1 MSSFTF
7 GVKCGQSP
15 HERSRLCRYH
25 SSRRDSHHSSEHSDC
40 VAPGQGCRR
49 GRTHV
54 QLMKVSWSSIV
65 VKTLSA
71 CRCVAISDN
80 VVVSTPAILMLAAC
94 RRSQPDSAEFTPRSR
109 CVHRRDAAPRGRRR
123 QAVPASAQVATVR
136 LDLGPRSPIF
146 GQKCHHFCPTTTSKR
161 LDFWASDL
169 RQALGMHLD

>member
-1 MSSFTF
+1 MSSITF

-40 VAPGQGCRR
+40 VAPGRQGCRR

-94 RRSQPDSAEFTPRSR
+94 RRSQPDGVHAPHSLRAPRRRRRRAARAGRRVRPGAECPSAHSTVHAARRAAARARPRS
-109 CVHRRDAAPRGRRR
+109 
-123 QAVPASAQVATVR
+123 QARASVVTYV
-136 LDLGPRSPIF
+136 
-146 GQKCHHFCPTTTSKR
+146 TTTYVTRVSEC
-161 LDFWASDL
+161 A
-169 RQALGMHLD
+169 